1 MSYVEAFG
9 KELQENKRDLESLLR
24 EGATKSRGSKS
35 PIKKFDRVL
44 EFRLDDLRNI
54 RHILSRAVR
63 AKEKKRKTR
72 IL

>member
-9 KELQENKRDLESLLR
+9 KEFQENKRDQETFLR
-24 EGATKSRGSKS
+24 EGPKKTEGSKS

-54 RHILSRAVR
+54 KHMLTKAVR
-63 AKEKKRKTR
+63 AKEKKMK
-72 IL
+72 